1 MSVQNL
7 FFARPAPK
15 KPSPPLF
22 SKLAVKK
29 GIKMFSQ
36 LHFSPYFT
44 PATFYLFLKVKS
56 ELASCLLTQ
65 GTLKK
70 SL

>member
-7 FFARPAPK
+7 FFDRPSPK
-15 KPSPPLF
+15 KPSLPLF
-22 SKLAVKK
+22 LITGCEK
-29 GIKMFSQ
+29 GIKMFFQ

-70 SL
+70 SF